1 MDASG
6 AGPSSNPTPTRPRL
20 TVDVE
25 GRPSPTPPPALHAGD
40 AIVVAPMRG
49 PRTVEEIYE
58 DFSARRSALVRALT
72 TDRSD
77 ARLSPLLVAVRADQ
91 EELYGLLCE
100 PGKKALC
107 LYGHADG
114 SWELRRPDEL
124 APPHMPE
131 PTLGVNFRPDYIS
144 PFAWLEFIAQRADS
158 WLIGV
163 AFFFAACLN
172 ANHRMRLFDMMNN
185 LPTVY
190 RTLYHFHK
198 IVWLPTPPSPV
209 LMQNV
214 YNPKEYSGAPAQDSV
229 PQSPDLMENVSNPNI
244 NSITPVEENMPL
256 LSQDSWQN
264 VSDPN
269 KNSRTLAEE
278 DEQAI
283 LLRRVW
289 CSVPCQWVLDLLCV
303 KITASE
309 SAHIKD
315 YKCPDCT
322 LEDTRE

>member
-1 MDASG
+1 MHERTSCVIYCLHILLLIRWC
-6 AGPSSNPTPTRPRL
+6 SFTP
-20 TVDVE
+20 
-25 GRPSPTPPPALHAGD
+25 
-40 AIVVAPMRG
+40 
-49 PRTVEEIYE
+49 
-58 DFSARRSALVRALT
+58 F
-72 TDRSD
+72 
-77 ARLSPLLVAVRADQ
+77 
-91 EELYGLLCE
+91 
-100 PGKKALC
+100 
-107 LYGHADG
+107 
-114 SWELRRPDEL
+114 
-124 APPHMPE
+124 
-131 PTLGVNFRPDYIS
+131 
-144 PFAWLEFIAQRADS
+144 
-158 WLIGV
+158 
-163 AFFFAACLN
+163 
-172 ANHRMRLFDMMNN
+172 RMRLFDMMNN

-214 YNPKEYSGAPAQDSV
+214 YNPNEYSGAPAQDSV

-244 NSITPVEENMPL
+244 KSITPVEENMPQ

-278 DEQAI
+278 DEEDHEVSKRYFCGECGAPYHANGFWI
-283 LLRRVW
+283 CCNV
-289 CSVPCQWVLDLLCV
+289 CDLWFHGRCV

-322 LEDTRE
+322 IEDIREENTICTLLWL